1 MKTKSLF
8 RREALDKLSSPEQL
22 DTLLK
27 VTNPVAWL
35 ALAAALIFTIVAVIW
50 GFMGSLAVEV
60 SGPGVLLPQGGV
72 REVPTLTTGVVT
84 EVLVRPG
91 QVIPDGAVVIRM
103 QPATTGSEGA
113 RVEIIAE
120 TGGQV
125 LELLA
130 RPGQY
135 LSQGDNVLML
145 GEPGAGIECVAY
157 FAFNQGDKVDP
168 GMSTR
173 IALSNADQDIYGS
186 IIGEVT
192 QVAPYPTTRGEMQ
205 SVLADAQLVDFF
217 LSAGDKYQEAPL
229 EIRVRLDRDP
239 DDPTSYSWTSGHGP
253 VRAIRSGAACQV
265 QVVTEYVRPIE
276 LAIPKIRKFLD
287 ATDGQ

>member
-1 MKTKSLF
+1 VSKSLF

-27 VTNPVAWL
+27 VTNPLAWL
-35 ALAAALIFTIVAVIW
+35 ALVATMIFTVVAVGW
-50 GFMGSLAVEV
+50 ALMGSLAVQV

-72 REVPTLTTGVVT
+72 REVPTLLTGVVT

-91 QVIPDGAVVIRM
+91 QLIPDGAVVIRM
-103 QPATTGSEGA
+103 QPASSEDGA
-113 RVEIIAE
+113 RIEVVAE
-120 TGGQV
+120 RGGQV

-130 RPGQY
+130 SPGQY
-135 LSQGDNVLML
+135 LTQGDTILML
-145 GEPGAGIECVAY
+145 GEPGASIECVAY

-173 IALSNADQDIYGS
+173 VALSNADQDIYGS

-192 QVAPYPTTRGEMQ
+192 QVAPYPTTRAEMQ
-205 SVLADAQLVDFF
+205 SVLADAQLVDYF
-217 LSAGDKYQEAPL
+217 LTAGDKYQQAPL
-229 EIRVRLDRDP
+229 EIRVRLKRDL
-239 DDPTSYSWTSGHGP
+239 DDPTTYLWTSGHGP
-253 VRAIRSGAACQV
+253 ARAIRSGTSCQV

-287 ATDGQ
+287 AVNGQ